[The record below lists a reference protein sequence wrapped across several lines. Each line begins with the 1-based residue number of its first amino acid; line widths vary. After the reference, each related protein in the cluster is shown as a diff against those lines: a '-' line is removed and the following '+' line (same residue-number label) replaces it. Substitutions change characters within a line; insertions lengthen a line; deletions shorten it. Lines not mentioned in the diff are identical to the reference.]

1 MVDDI
6 DEDDVRFCSSVLGFH
21 CSWKWKRRL
30 LMFYLSQSVQRR
42 CGIRQR
48 KGNIFRGRSNAIEQ
62 VDLLDATLFK
72 RMFRVDHGT
81 FGELMEA
88 VAPFMVQRNVTKAVN
103 SSGSPVPMK
112 SMLTVMLRWLAGT
125 SYLDHTWR

>member
-1 MVDDI
+1 MADDI
-6 DEDDVRFCSSVLGFH
+6 DEDDVWFCSSVLGFH
-21 CSWKWKRRL
+21 RSWKWKRRL

-42 CGIRQR
+42 RGIRQR
-48 KGNIFRGRSNAIEQ
+48 KGNIFRGRSNAVEQ

-72 RMFRVDHGT
+72 RMFRVDHDM